1 MLSGDLSGSPLT
13 RASDLKSMA
22 EEKKTLKFVRD
33 SAADTDFFGTHS
45 RLARTIAHVICEN
58 PNLKVIGLLGPW
70 GSGKSTVI
78 RQIERELEQ
87 HCDETTTHVFTYDAW
102 VHQSDSPRRSFLE
115 AFVAFLADLNLVKAH
130 DFQTKL
136 DALTRHTETTETK
149 SVPKVRASGVLFF
162 FSLLVAA
169 YASQF
174 VKAEKIGPF
183 LAGTGVASDNHLI
196 YWGVAGMF
204 VPLAAAGAIYMA
216 WRPWNKA
223 SLLSRK
229 FWTENAEKNRDD
241 SLLGLFTNKVVTQ
254 QHNQVVRTPEPTAIE
269 FQHIFQELLSFD
281 AQYPVRLVIAI
292 DNLDRL
298 PGEEAKRM
306 WTTIRSFFLGKN
318 QHGRVATRLPT
329 VLLPVADEAFRALFP
344 SDDTALSANARSFM
358 DKTFDITFR
367 VPPPVLSDWRD
378 YLTDRMKVV
387 FGDDVDRE
395 WIYQLGRYVE
405 ALAASGAPIM
415 PRTINVLVNS
425 VGALWLERGNE
436 DISFAS
442 IAFYAALKPEISAS
456 NPLSFPNPIGG
467 IDEIDPDWQSAIAA
481 LHFGVPK
488 SKGLQLLLG
497 PALSKAIWDKDDVA
511 FTGYAAIHGFESVL
525 IDAIHKA
532 RDTAVHVPI
541 HAILMFAKLGYK
553 DEPWV
558 AAVWRG
564 LRRQFTSSQW
574 SAHPGLP
581 DAAVTLLSNLPTHV
595 RAQYLSEV
603 CQCLQTL
610 MALDQSDQP
619 ELSAPAAVLK
629 ALKEQIKN
637 ENLQYPALS
646 TGPDP
651 KRFLLLARTFTQ
663 RYEVSEFLSSAATED
678 ELTTELQASIRGLP
692 FKDFYFT
699 LKGARLS
706 QARFSARQLVGAV
719 PNAMKPDQSAELAW
733 FFDAVKLGSTYLNTI
748 FTLCLF
754 RKEVPKALT
763 IAKRYADSAVIQR
776 YFNTSDSSK
785 GKIKVSPEE
794 LALIVVFAMIMQDTA
809 VSAIDWSKLV
819 PNGGSKFTTSLYEMM
834 ATLDV
839 DPNTIQNFIDKNPT
853 LVPTLLDGLRLWL
866 LAKAHNNSA
875 KLT

>member
-1 MLSGDLSGSPLT
+1 MVD
-13 RASDLKSMA
+13 
-22 EEKKTLKFVRD
+22 EKKTLHFVRD

-45 RLARTIAHVICEN
+45 RLARTIARVICEN
-58 PNLKVIGLLGPW
+58 PDLKIIGVLGPW

-78 RQIERELEQ
+78 RQIERELGHRNE
-87 HCDETTTHVFTYDAW
+87 ETTTHVFTYDAW

-115 AFVAFLADLNLVKAH
+115 AFIAFLAGLNLVNAH
-130 DFQTKL
+130 GFQTKL

-162 FSLLVAA
+162 FSLLIAA
-169 YASQF
+169 YTSQF
-174 VKAEKIGPF
+174 LKAEIIGPF
-183 LAGTGVASDNHLI
+183 LAGAGTASNNNLV
-196 YWGVAGMF
+196 YWGVAGMS
-204 VPLAAAGAIYMA
+204 VPLAAACAIYVA

-223 SLLSRK
+223 SLLSWR
-229 FWTENAEKNRDD
+229 FWAENAEKNRDD
-241 SLLGLFTNKVVTQ
+241 TLLGLFTNKVVTQ

-269 FQHIFQELLSFD
+269 FQQIFQELLSFD

-306 WTTIRSFFLGKN
+306 WTTIRSFFLGRN
-318 QHGRVATRLPT
+318 QHGYLATRLPT

-344 SDDTALSANARSFM
+344 SDDSALNANARSFM

-387 FGDDVDRE
+387 FGHEVDPE

-405 ALAASGAPIM
+405 TIAAGGAPIM

-456 NPLSFPNPIGG
+456 NPLLFPNPVGG
-467 IDEIDPDWQSAIAA
+467 IDEIDPDWQSAVAA

-488 SKGLQLLLG
+488 SKGLQVLLG
-497 PALSKAIWDKDDVA
+497 PALSKAIWDKDDAA
-511 FTGYAAIHGFESVL
+511 FTSYAGIHGFGSVL
-525 IDAIHKA
+525 IETIHKA

-541 HAILMFAKLGYK
+541 HTILMFAKLGYK

-574 SAHPGLP
+574 SAHANLP
-581 DAAVTLLSNLPTHV
+581 DATATLLSNLPSSV
-595 RAQYLSEV
+595 RPKYLSEV
-603 CQCLQTL
+603 CQSLQSL
-610 MALDQSDQP
+610 IDLDQSNSP

-637 ENLQYPALS
+637 QNLQYPSLS
-646 TGPDP
+646 AGLDP
-651 KRFLLLARTFTQ
+651 KRFLVLARTLTQ
-663 RYEVSEFLSSAATED
+663 KYEVSEFLSSEASVDA
-678 ELTTELQASIRGLP
+678 LTTELQASIRTLQ
-692 FKDFYFT
+692 FTDFYYT
-699 LKGARLS
+699 LKGAHLS
-706 QARFSARQLVGAV
+706 QA
-719 PNAMKPDQSAELAW
+719 E
-733 FFDAVKLGSTYLNTI
+733 FDAGRLIAAIPNLITTNKAAGLDWLFDALKGGATYLNTI
-748 FTLCLF
+748 FTLCLL
-754 RKEVPKALT
+754 RNKVPEAVE
-763 IAKRYADSAVIQR
+763 IARLYADSAVINQ
-776 YFNTSDSSK
+776 YFNSSDSSK
-785 GKIKVSPEE
+785 GKIKVSSDEM
-794 LALIVVFAMIMQDTA
+794 ALIVAFSIISQNEAMTA
-809 VSAIDWSKLV
+809 KDWSKLV
-819 PNGGSKFTTSLYEMM
+819 PEDETRFSTSLRDMLE
-834 ATLDV
+834 TLNV
-839 DPNTIQNFIDKNPT
+839 DPKSVQLFINENSSFVSTLPEIFSLSLMANT
-853 LVPTLLDGLRLWL
+853 R
-866 LAKAHNNSA
+866 
-875 KLT
+875 